1 MEECLI
7 FFSEKLQ
14 KNCVGISEGFS
25 EEFFKQIAGVTP
37 TGIYGTISEAVHVFF
52 LYNVIR
58 NF

>member
-52 LYNVIR
+52 FL
-58 NF
+58 